1 MENLELSVSLLV
13 LTWNPSYCWIKSL
26 FLVLKVPGTETT
38 SPAGN
43 GGGVAGVLTTSCLL
57 SRSACIAILTA
68 FSLSTSIQDPETL
81 SSFKNLPGG
90 QRS

>member
-1 MENLELSVSLLV
+1 MSVSLLV
-13 LTWNPSYCWIKSL
+13 LTWNPNCWNKSL
-26 FLVLKVPGTETT
+26 FLVVVLTAPGAVTT

-57 SRSACIAILTA
+57 SRIACIAILTA